1 MKTHT
6 ITLSTKQDI
15 LFYIGE
21 SAGDNMIV
29 IEKGNENDYWFH
41 AKDSSSCH
49 VVAIMPEKYTK
60 KEKHQII
67 KAGAR
72 LCKQY
77 TNKLRKQDKIM
88 ITYTKRK
95 NIQITDITGSV
106 VCSEGNQIF
115 V

>member
-49 VVAIMPEKYTK
+49 VVAIMPEKCTK

-77 TNKLRKQDKIM
+77 TNKLRTQDKIM
-88 ITYTKRK
+88 ITYTKVK
-95 NIQITDITGSV
+95 HVSPALYDGSV
-106 VCSEGNQIF
+106 NIEEQKQILI
-115 V
+115 